1 MSAQLWSYRKRMGR
15 EAGER
20 EGVDL
25 VLEQVWFPLDQRPGV
40 GLFVQAERPRG
51 EQRQPDVAPPSP
63 ATIEGVS
70 AALPLSLSL
79 SRPAISPSPLC
90 IPPFQQPSVEQ
101 SPIGSSKLFTDVLCL
116 CAIHESCS
124 ESSCQSP
131 WPYCPGNAAFDMS
144 LICEANPVFSPARLC
159 LVGMQRQVCRSHGL
173 GPGAAAVTRSF

>member
-51 EQRQPDVAPPSP
+51 EQRQPDVAPPSL

-79 SRPAISPSPLC
+79 APQYPRPLSASLHSSSP
-90 IPPFQQPSVEQ
+90 QWNKVQ
-101 SPIGSSKLFTDVLCL
+101 SGLLNCLRMFFVYVLFMR
-116 CAIHESCS
+116 AAPR
-124 ESSCQSP
+124 SSCQSP

-144 LICEANPVFSPARLC
+144 LICEANPVFSPARLR